1 MQTIF
6 LGHFAL

>member
-6 LGHFAL
+6 LKKSIH